1 MKLGERSLDCG
12 RKKAGESVDF
22 VPSSTFW
29 YDDMIRSSERW
40 QVNDEY
46 WMNISV
52 IPRKIPTCARILLK
66 LMHPS
71 FKNIMS
77 GHITSITCYWQMC
90 NRINASRVMGGIKY
104 SLQFPRFFLSPRQRS
119 PRPRFSISPLSS
131 WEPVHRLIVYGQFNL
146 FTISTINKSHKLFIV
161 NVT

>member
-1 MKLGERSLDCG
+1 MFLRSPCIYMYYLYPKWNSASEAWPVGEKRRGSLQTLFH
-12 RKKAGESVDF
+12 E
-22 VPSSTFW
+22 STFW

-71 FKNIMS
+71 FKNITS

-104 SLQFPRFFLSPRQRS
+104 SLQVPRFFYPPGNAHPGHDFLF
-119 PRPRFSISPLSS
+119 RPSPLGS
-131 WEPVHRLIVYGQFNL
+131 L
-146 FTISTINKSHKLFIV
+146 FTG
-161 NVT
+161 

>member
-1 MKLGERSLDCG
+1 MHLHVLFIPEMKLGERSLACG

-77 GHITSITCYWQMC
+77 GHITSKKCYWQMC

-104 SLQFPRFFLSPRQRS
+104 SLQFPRFFIPQATLTQATIFYFAPLLLGACSQANCLQ
-119 PRPRFSISPLSS
+119 SI
-131 WEPVHRLIVYGQFNL
+131 
-146 FTISTINKSHKLFIV
+146 
-161 NVT
+161 

>member
-1 MKLGERSLDCG
+1 MHLHVLFIPEMKLSERSLACG

-104 SLQFPRFFLSPRQRS
+104 SLQFPRFFYPPGNAHPGHDFLF
-119 PRPRFSISPLSS
+119 RPSPLGS
-131 WEPVHRLIVYGQFNL
+131 LLTG
-146 FTISTINKSHKLFIV
+146 
-161 NVT
+161 

>member
-1 MKLGERSLDCG
+1 MHLHVLFIPEMKLGERSLACG

-29 YDDMIRSSERW
+29 YDDIIRSSERW

-46 WMNISV
+46 WMNIYV

-104 SLQFPRFFLSPRQRS
+104 SLQFPRFFIPQATLTQATI
-119 PRPRFSISPLSS
+119 FYFAPLLLGACSQANC
-131 WEPVHRLIVYGQFNL
+131 LQ
-146 FTISTINKSHKLFIV
+146 
-161 NVT
+161 

>member
-1 MKLGERSLDCG
+1 MHLHVLFIPEMKLGERSLACG

-90 NRINASRVMGGIKY
+90 NRINASRVMGDIKY
-104 SLQFPRFFLSPRQRS
+104 SLQFPRFFIPQATLTQATIFYFAPLLLGACSQANCLQ
-119 PRPRFSISPLSS
+119 SI
-131 WEPVHRLIVYGQFNL
+131 
-146 FTISTINKSHKLFIV
+146 
-161 NVT
+161 

>member
-1 MKLGERSLDCG
+1 MHLHVLFIPEMKLGERSLACG

-77 GHITSITCYWQMC
+77 GHITSKTCYWQMC

-104 SLQFPRFFLSPRQRS
+104 SLQFPRFFIPQATLTQATIFYFAPLLLGACSQANCLQ
-119 PRPRFSISPLSS
+119 SI
-131 WEPVHRLIVYGQFNL
+131 
-146 FTISTINKSHKLFIV
+146 
-161 NVT
+161 

>member
-1 MKLGERSLDCG
+1 MHLHVLFIPEMKLGERSLACG

-77 GHITSITCYWQMC
+77 GHITTKTCYWQMC

-104 SLQFPRFFLSPRQRS
+104 SLRFPRFFIPQATLTQATIFYFAPLLLGACSQANCLQ
-119 PRPRFSISPLSS
+119 SI
-131 WEPVHRLIVYGQFNL
+131 
-146 FTISTINKSHKLFIV
+146 
-161 NVT
+161 

>member
-1 MKLGERSLDCG
+1 MHLHVLFIPEMKLGERSLACW

-46 WMNISV
+46 WMNISL

-104 SLQFPRFFLSPRQRS
+104 SLQFPRFFNPPGNAHPGHDFLF
-119 PRPRFSISPLSS
+119 RPSPLGS
-131 WEPVHRLIVYGQFNL
+131 L
-146 FTISTINKSHKLFIV
+146 FTG
-161 NVT
+161 

>member
-1 MKLGERSLDCG
+1 MHLHVLFIPEMKLGERSLACG

-77 GHITSITCYWQMC
+77 GHITSKTCYWQMC

-104 SLQFPRFFLSPRQRS
+104 SLRFPRFFIPQATLTQATIFYFAPLLLGACSQANCLQ
-119 PRPRFSISPLSS
+119 SI
-131 WEPVHRLIVYGQFNL
+131 
-146 FTISTINKSHKLFIV
+146 
-161 NVT
+161 